1 MREHLEECIVELE
14 KVKDPTIDLFLYL
27 WNNQPELDHV
37 TASKRFK
44 SQGFFKRF
52 LDSLWLAK
60 MRARKMLGSKKRDTV
75 VNNVF
80 APTASLQLL
89 DRIQK
94 IAPNHSLI
102 LADFDSFLM
111 PPGSIEGVNA
121 PMVTHKLKDPTQ
133 WKTFDTCL
141 VERGSADICYP
152 TDFYFLQ
159 HAYKQI
165 TGKQS

>member
-52 LDSLWLAK
+52 SDSLWLSK

-89 DRIQK
+89 DRI
-94 IAPNHSLI
+94 
-102 LADFDSFLM
+102 
-111 PPGSIEGVNA
+111 
-121 PMVTHKLKDPTQ
+121 
-133 WKTFDTCL
+133 
-141 VERGSADICYP
+141 
-152 TDFYFLQ
+152 
-159 HAYKQI
+159 
-165 TGKQS
+165 